1 MKIPPS
7 GLRGL
12 ALREAAPDMMRIINL
27 VRAALELKVNGGD
40 APGEGR
46 KWFDIEAVYDAA
58 VVMSLDG
65 RKWSYPYTL
74 ENGVVTL
81 ADPVEVVETFVPLK
95 ESAATVDIHLVES
108 DSQPAGTVWEA
119 TLIQAGMSSGS
130 RVFYS
135 DAVLREAAHLFDG
148 VRICI
153 KPDAKHLKATER
165 DINTLVGWGEL
176 PRFVEGATPDTGR
189 LIATLNLPGLPE
201 NTAKLLSAAARA
213 GKQNIV
219 GLSIDARGSG
229 ETRMVEGKRVTAATS
244 IDRIESVDLIVEP
257 GAGGRLIRLVE
268 AAPENGSTQGDPDM
282 NLRQKMLRL
291 IEAKTPA
298 AYAKLDPETIS
309 DDDLE
314 LAYREALQAG
324 AAPAGNGVA
333 DAEER
338 IRMIEARMQ
347 ARAAIDGSSLPQP
360 AKDRLSRAFAARERF
375 VEADV
380 TAAIDEERTYLARF
394 AESGRVNIGDFA
406 FGSEPDRPA
415 KIRDMLDAFF
425 DPAHKDHRSAQS
437 FKECYIEVTG
447 DKRVTGRTR
456 DCNVSRM
463 RESLGMNFRE
473 AALDTTSFAQV
484 LGDSIAR
491 RTLADFRTQNQF
503 DVWRDL
509 VNIVPITDFRTQHR
523 TRWGGFGDLP
533 AVAEKGDYTE
543 LAQPDD
549 EEATYSVKKRGGVAS
564 VTLEMTRNDDVSAI
578 RQIPTRLSR
587 AAKRTLGK
595 FVLDFLRANAAI
607 YDGKALFHADHGNLG
622 TTAFSA
628 AAWAEARLA
637 MMAQMEYGAPDA
649 SGIPPAHVWIPAALE
664 ELAYNTFKNR
674 GTSNDPNF
682 AQSTA
687 PMIHP
692 VWYWTDANDWVA
704 SADKLDIPSIELG
717 FLDGNEEPEL
727 FVQDNPSVGSLFTND
742 TITYKIRHIYGGG
755 VTDYR
760 GLRKHVVA

>member
-7 GLRGL
+7 GLRGM
-12 ALREAAPDMMRIINL
+12 ALREAAQDLRAIIEL
-27 VRAALELKVNGGD
+27 VRNALDAKVNSNAG
-40 APGEGR
+40 PGTDR
-46 KWFDIEAVYDAA
+46 KWFELEAVYGDTA
-58 VVMSLDG
+58 VICMDG
-65 RKWSYPYTL
+65 RHWSYPYTMTA
-74 ENGVVTL
+74 NVVTL

-95 ESAATVDIHLVES
+95 EAAVTTEIALVES
-108 DSQPAGTVWEA
+108 ESQAAGTVWEA
-119 TLIQAGMSSGS
+119 TLIQAGMSVGS

-135 DAVLREAAHLFDG
+135 DQVLREAAHLFEG

-153 KPDAKHLKATER
+153 KPDAKHIKATER
-165 DINTLVGWGEL
+165 DINTLVGWGEA

-189 LIATLNLPGLPE
+189 LVAMLNLPGLPE
-201 NTAKLLSAAARA
+201 TTAKLLAAAARA

-219 GLSIDARGSG
+219 GLSIDARGQG
-229 ETRMVEGKRVTAATS
+229 AMRMIEGKRVNAATS

-291 IEAKTPA
+291 VEAKTPA
-298 AYAKLDPETIS
+298 AYAKLDPETVS

-314 LAYREALQAG
+314 LAYREALTTT
-324 AAPAGNGVA
+324 AAPAGNAAA

-338 IRMIEARMQ
+338 IRMIEARML
-347 ARAAIDGSSLPQP
+347 ARSAIDGSSLPQP
-360 AKDRLSRAFAARERF
+360 AKDRLTRVFATRERF

-380 TAAIDEERTYLARF
+380 TAAIAEEREYLSRF
-394 AESGRVNIGDFA
+394 VESGRVNMGDFDIEV
-406 FGSEPDRPA
+406 GDRSA
-415 KIRDMLDAFF
+415 KVKDMLDAFF
-425 DPAHKDHRSAQS
+425 DTAHKDHRSAQS
-437 FKECYIEVTG
+437 FKECYIEITG
-447 DKRVTGRTR
+447 DKRVTGHVR
-456 DCNVSRM
+456 DCDMSRL
-463 RESLGMNFRE
+463 RESLGTNFRE

-484 LGDSIAR
+484 LGDSITR
-491 RTLADFRTQNQF
+491 RTLADFRTHDQF

-509 VNIVPITDFRTQHR
+509 VNIVPVTDFRTQHR

-533 AVAEKGDYTE
+533 IVAEKGDYTE

-549 EEATYSVKKRGGVAS
+549 EEATYSARKRGGVAA

-587 AAKRTLGK
+587 ASKRTLGK
-595 FVLDFLRANAAI
+595 FVLDFIRANGAI

-628 AAWAEARLA
+628 AAWSEARLA
-637 MMAQMEYGAPDA
+637 MMAQAEYGAPDA
-649 SGIPPAHVWIPAALE
+649 AGIPPAHVWIPAALE

-674 GTSNDPNF
+674 GTSNDQNF

-692 VWYWTDANDWVA
+692 VWYWTDANDWA
-704 SADKLDIPSIELG
+704 CSADKLDIPSIELG
-717 FLDGNEEPEL
+717 FLDGREEPEL
-727 FVQDNPSVGSLFTND
+727 FVQDSPTVGSLFAND
-742 TITYKIRHIYGGG
+742 VITYKIRHIYGGA

>member
-7 GLRGL
+7 GLRGM
-12 ALREAAPDMMRIINL
+12 ALREAAQDLRAIIEL
-27 VRAALELKVNGGD
+27 VRNALDAKVNSNAG
-40 APGEGR
+40 PGTDR
-46 KWFDIEAVYDAA
+46 KWFELEAVYGDTA
-58 VVMSLDG
+58 VICMDG
-65 RKWSYPYTL
+65 RHWSYPYTMTA
-74 ENGVVTL
+74 NVVTL

-95 ESAATVDIHLVES
+95 EAAVTTEIALVES
-108 DSQPAGTVWEA
+108 ESQAAGTVWEA
-119 TLIQAGMSSGS
+119 TLIQAGMSVGS

-135 DAVLREAAHLFDG
+135 DQVLREAAPLFEG

-153 KPDAKHLKATER
+153 KPDAKHIKATER
-165 DINTLVGWGEL
+165 DINTLVGWGEA

-189 LIATLNLPGLPE
+189 LVATLNLPGLPE
-201 NTAKLLSAAARA
+201 TTAKLLAAAARA

-219 GLSIDARGSG
+219 GLSIDARGTG
-229 ETRMVEGKRVTAATS
+229 AMRMIEGKRVNAATS

-291 IEAKTPA
+291 VEAKTPA
-298 AYAKLDPETIS
+298 AYAKLDPETVS

-314 LAYREALQAG
+314 LAYREALTTT
-324 AAPAGNGVA
+324 AAPAGNAAA

-338 IRMIEARMQ
+338 IRMIEARML
-347 ARAAIDGSSLPQP
+347 ARSAIDGSSLPQP
-360 AKDRLSRAFAARERF
+360 AKDRLTRVFATRERF

-380 TAAIDEERTYLARF
+380 TAAIAEEREYLSRF
-394 AESGRVNIGDFA
+394 VESGRVNMGDFDIEV
-406 FGSEPDRPA
+406 GDRSA
-415 KIRDMLDAFF
+415 KVKDMLDAFF
-425 DPAHKDHRSAQS
+425 DTAHKDHRSAQS
-437 FKECYIEVTG
+437 FKECYVEITG
-447 DKRVTGRTR
+447 DKRVTGRAR
-456 DCNVSRM
+456 DCDMSRM
-463 RESLGMNFRE
+463 RESLGMHFRE

-533 AVAEKGDYTE
+533 TVAEKGDYTE

-622 TTAFSA
+622 TSAFSA

-664 ELAYNTFKNR
+664 ELAFNTFKNR

-717 FLDGNEEPEL
+717 FLDGQEEPEL